1 MLLLHLVSDEY
12 ETLKK
17 ILTGIYNT
25 IFKVNYWL
33 NKRLIEAKYLEL
45 NSLNLTKN
53 FVGVMVEITNNQS
66 VVY

>member
-33 NKRLIEAKYLEL
+33 NKRLIEAKCLEL

-53 FVGVMVEITNNQS
+53 FVGVVVEITNNQS